1 MKLTKDQQQSLT
13 ILMKPQN
20 AILLIP
26 CLLAGPTLIAV
37 LLYEVIQYKTL
48 SESDKES
55 LHTAEYVLS
64 FLSSLVL
71 FVMVFYSI
79 IGSLKY
85 LSVLS
90 NLKSLLIFLIIIALS
105 PFGFTVLKIQLDAKL
120 SEESRAILSSLI
132 IVWVIP
138 VVRYSVGLSIG
149 M

>member
-13 ILMKPQN
+13 NLMKPQN

-55 LHTAEYVLS
+55 LHTAEYILS

-71 FVMVFYSI
+71 FAMVFYSI

-85 LSVLS
+85 LSFS
-90 NLKSLLIFLIIIALS
+90 TKCYR
-105 PFGFTVLKIQLDAKL
+105 
-120 SEESRAILSSLI
+120 SEFQWTRCLHHRVSMVERIEGA
-132 IVWVIP
+132 V
-138 VVRYSVGLSIG
+138 
-149 M
+149 